1 MKKKLIRKK
10 CSETYQIHAVVVA
23 VAASFAAD
31 YMMHF
36 DADADVTYCQS
47 HTPLQLRQ
55 FLDLIQKPPVVDYMV
70 MIRLID
76 TLLLVAVIV
85 AVAVDCKVDSFV
97 KTVSADIG

>member
-36 DADADVTYCQS
+36 DADVTYCQS

-55 FLDLIQKPPVVDYMV
+55 FLDLIRKPHVVDYMV

>member
-47 HTPLQLRQ
+47 HTPQ
-55 FLDLIQKPPVVDYMV
+55 
-70 MIRLID
+70 
-76 TLLLVAVIV
+76 
-85 AVAVDCKVDSFV
+85 
-97 KTVSADIG
+97 IGRAHV